1 MMTSSWSRW
10 STSPFRPLSA
20 LPKVCTSLS
29 SNLTLPSP
37 TPSSFITPFKL
48 THARPCTTRTFSTYD
63 SCQCG
68 PGSHALPGGMV
79 ISVECRVGKA
89 NVTRFPNSSTVMDS
103 GDAFDI
109 FYRDAVVASK
119 YYVCCSKS
127 GVSNCSDVCEIPP
140 RLGECLVLWER
151 RFNFLW
157 CRHRKQTT
165 VCLESLVDLLP
176 LEKIV
181 H

>member
-1 MMTSSWSRW
+1 MAFNTKRDRTTKHINECNLPGSVHSSMMTSSL
-10 STSPFRPLSA
+10 STAPFSPLSA

-48 THARPCTTRTFSTYD
+48 TQARPCTTRTFSTYD

-79 ISVECRVGKA
+79 ISVECRDGKV
-89 NVTRFPNSSTVMDS
+89 NVTRLPKSSTAMDS

-109 FYRDAVVASK
+109 CIGTRRWHPDTIYVVRS
-119 YYVCCSKS
+119 
-127 GVSNCSDVCEIPP
+127 PP
-140 RLGECLVLWER
+140 
-151 RFNFLW
+151 
-157 CRHRKQTT
+157 
-165 VCLESLVDLLP
+165 SP
-176 LEKIV
+176 M
-181 H
+181 